1 MLQSCIAD
9 LEKAT
14 GDLGTAIV
22 KNLAESGFQ
31 VTALVR
37 GQAYDGFP
45 GIRSATVDYDNIA
58 TLEAAL
64 EGQHAVV
71 SALSRAAILSQIAV
85 FNAAIAKGVR
95 RVIPSEF
102 GANLQ
107 NQNARRLPNYQTKV
121 QVEEYLEARAV
132 KREITYTYIYTNSLM
147 DWSVRAGIILD
158 LRARNITLYNGGDN
172 PVSMSTIDTAANAVV
187 AVLSAPTETK
197 NRAVYVHGTVMSQ
210 RELLELAKRA
220 IPVVHW
226 TEEVVDLQKLEE
238 ETLQQNIMQ
247 VANMTMFHVGA
258 MKAGF
263 AKDYGNRFGESDN
276 ELLRIPALLESDVK
290 QLLQALYAEVNR

>member
-1 MLQSCIAD
+1 M
-9 LEKAT
+9 
-14 GDLGTAIV
+14 GTAIV

-37 GQAYDGFP
+37 GQAYDGFS

-64 EGQHAVV
+64 EGHHAVV
-71 SALSRAAILSQIAV
+71 SALSRTALLSQIAIID
-85 FNAAIAKGVR
+85 AAIASGVR
-95 RVIPSEF
+95 RFIPSEF

-107 NQNARRLPNYQTKV
+107 NQNVRRLPSYQTKV
-121 QVEEYLEARAV
+121 QVEKYLEARAD
-132 KREITYTYIYTNSLM
+132 KGEITYTYIYTNSLM

-158 LRARNITLYNGGDN
+158 LGAPSIALYNGGDN
-172 PVSMSTIDTAANAVV
+172 PVSMSTIDTAAKAVV
-187 AVLSAPTETK
+187 GVLSAPTETK
-197 NRAVYVHGTVMSQ
+197 NRAVYVHGTVLSQ

-220 IPVVHW
+220 IPAVRW
-226 TEEVVDLQKLEE
+226 MEEVLDLDQLEKE
-238 ETLQQNIMQ
+238 ALQRNNMS
-247 VANMTMFHVGA
+247 VPNMTLFHVGA

-276 ELLRIPALLESDVK
+276 ELLRIPTLLESDIK
-290 QLLQALYAEVNR
+290 QLLQALYAEVYR